1 MPFQCSG
8 CDEKFAKRTTFDTHR
23 VGPWGDPIY
32 KSPTNKTLIG
42 YTKPERRCLSLQE
55 MTEKGMKKN
64 EKGLW
69 LSGIEFPT
77 GRFQDGGKGP
87 ESDDDEEE
95 EEQNGGG
102 VEE

>member
-23 VGPWGDPIY
+23 
-32 KSPTNKTLIG
+32 
-42 YTKPERRCLSLQE
+42 
-55 MTEKGMKKN
+55 
-64 EKGLW
+64 
-69 LSGIEFPT
+69 IEFPT